1 MPKAKTFDGVMSE
14 FSDKNAL
21 ERFKKAAR
29 EYTKEATTSPA
40 KARNTL
46 VRVGIITKSGQISK
60 KYR

>member
-1 MPKAKTFDGVMSE
+1 MSKSKRLSEVMSE
-14 FSDKNAL
+14 FSDRDAL

-46 VRVGIITKSGQISK
+46 VRVGIITKSGQVSK